1 MLRKGAVIKLS
12 NEAIENYGEEYK
24 GKEFVVEHVATKYMP
39 ATEFFRRNSPDG
51 YHPGYDESANGKP
64 LYDLVGLEFSL
75 YYWEV
80 EFTGKYRTLE
90 QD

>member
-39 ATEFFRRNSPDG
+39 ATEFFRR
-51 YHPGYDESANGKP
+51 
-64 LYDLVGLEFSL
+64 
-75 YYWEV
+75 EV